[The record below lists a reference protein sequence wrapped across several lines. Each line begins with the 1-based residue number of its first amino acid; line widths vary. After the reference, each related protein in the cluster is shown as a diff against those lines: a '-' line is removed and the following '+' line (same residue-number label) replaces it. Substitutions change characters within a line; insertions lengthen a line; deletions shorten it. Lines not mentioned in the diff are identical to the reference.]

1 MTRRLRL
8 LLALAVVVLAG
19 VACAS
24 GPIPASGPTPT
35 PCPRNCPP
43 PALSESGGHSASF
56 SNFTLTYFDPWTV
69 QDSTSNSITLGAQ
82 SDFGDITVTFQSVR
96 VANGTTSASLLA
108 SFVRQNLSPDEFA
121 GVQDQGSIP
130 GAEIGYV
137 PGSGEAY
144 SAVTTQANA
153 PNIPVYLEFMASVRG
168 TTGIV
173 FAAVSPL
180 DPNSPSTS
188 GVPNAEFDHLVNS
201 VVWPS

>member
-1 MTRRLRL
+1 MTWRLRL
-8 LLALAVVVLAG
+8 VLALAVIFVAAA
-19 VACAS
+19 ACAS

-35 PCPRNCPP
+35 PCASNCPP
-43 PALSESGGHSASF
+43 PALSESGGHTVTRDH
-56 SNFTLTYFDPWTV
+56 FTLTYFDPWTI
-69 QDSTSNSITLGAQ
+69 QDSTNSSVTLGAQ
-82 SDFGDITVTFQSVR
+82 SDFGTISVTVQSVSVR
-96 VANGTTSASLLA
+96 NGTTSGALLS

-144 SAVTTQANA
+144 SAVTSSANA

-168 TTGIV
+168 AVGIV

-188 GVPNAEFDHLVNS
+188 GVPDAEFDHIVNS
-201 VVWPS
+201 VVWT